1 MFAIIYA
8 WFMHHWIVN
17 CWIVY
22 RELAQLWK
30 KWNTCTL
37 HQKFDGFNV
46 WPLIFSDSAYPSIMG
61 QIKPFP
67 FRQNWP
73 QHQKVL
79 NGHLSSARVTVER
92 TSGVLKVRFRILMK
106 RMDVDLDNAVIAI
119 ITYCVLSQYM
129 PKKVRSLYRPWWN
142 FRKRFNKRALRRGH
156 RKNQNCPDADLLEAY

>member
-1 MFAIIYA
+1 
-8 WFMHHWIVN
+8 MHHWIVN

-92 TSGVLKVRFRILMK
+92 TFGVLKVRFRILMK
-106 RMDVDLDNAVIAI
+106 RMDVDLDNAVVAI
-119 ITYCVLSQYM
+119 KTYCVLSQYM
-129 PKKVRSLYRPWWN
+129 PKKVRSLYQPWWN